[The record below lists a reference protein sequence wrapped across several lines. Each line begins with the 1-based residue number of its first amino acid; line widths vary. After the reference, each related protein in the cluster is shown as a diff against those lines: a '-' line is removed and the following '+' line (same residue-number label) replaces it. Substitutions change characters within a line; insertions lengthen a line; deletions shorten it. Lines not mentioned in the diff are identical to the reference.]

1 MSDLPGLLPGQP
13 TAVFIRS
20 NEEGQVVIIDP
31 TQQWELFVMSPEQA
45 EVLAENLRSKAEEA
59 RRRTTKNWTNNSRS
73 SSIKK

>member
-1 MSDLPGLLPGQP
+1 VKGMSDLPGLLPGQP

-45 EVLAENLRSKAEEA
+45 DVFAENLRSKAEEA
-59 RRRTTKNWTNNSRS
+59 RKRDPKKLKERS
-73 SSIKK
+73 DG